1 MSPAAQSATVPAVEA
16 VGLGKRYGHTWGL
29 QDCSVQVPKGAIS
42 ALLGPNGSGKT
53 TLLRMVAGFATA
65 SAGSVRVLGLVPA
78 QNEEFLQSIGYLAQE
93 MPLYRRLTVAEHLE
107 LGRRLNPRWDDGAA
121 RGRLVALRVPFDRPV
136 ATLSGG
142 QHAQVA
148 LALAVAKTPDV
159 LLLDEPV
166 AALDPLARAEFLASL
181 ATAAAGT
188 GLTVLLSSHLLRD
201 VEQVCDHVV
210 LLASSRVQLCA
221 STDAL
226 LSSHKVLVGS
236 RRGALECERSY
247 DVVQATHTERQ
258 SRLLVRNPS
267 AAVEPCWD
275 VFEPDLEEIVLAY
288 MGQGRD
294 GRSLTAGPLS
304 LVGGSPGGPQ

>member
-1 MSPAAQSATVPAVEA
+1 MSRAAQPETAPAVEA
-16 VGLGKRYGHTWGL
+16 VGLGKHYGHSWGL

-65 SAGSVRVLGLVPA
+65 SAGSVRVLGRAPA
-78 QNEEFLQSIGYLAQE
+78 QSEEFLASVGYLAQE
-93 MPLYRRLTVAEHLE
+93 MPLYRRLNVAEHLE
-107 LGRRLNPRWDDGAA
+107 LGRRLNRRWDDGAA
-121 RGRLVALRVPFDRPV
+121 RGRLTALRVPFDRPV

-142 QHAQVA
+142 QRAQVA

-181 ATAAAGT
+181 AAAAAGT

-221 STDAL
+221 TTEAL
-226 LSSHKVLVGS
+226 VSCHKVLLGP
-236 RRGALECERSY
+236 RRGPSGCERSF
-247 DVVQATHTERQ
+247 DVVRATHTERQ
-258 SRLLVRNPS
+258 SRLLVRSPGPALGPS
-267 AAVEPCWD
+267 WE
-275 VFEPDLEEIVLAY
+275 VFEADLEEIVLAY

-294 GRSLTAGPLS
+294 GGAIAAGPLS
-304 LVGGSPGGPQ
+304 LLSTTGGAR

>member
-1 MSPAAQSATVPAVEA
+1 MSGAAHAEAMPAIDAIA
-16 VGLGKRYGHTWGL
+16 LGKRYGHVWGL
-29 QDCSVQVPKGAIS
+29 EECSVQVPKGAIS

-53 TLLRMVAGFATA
+53 TLLRMVSGFATA
-65 SAGSVRVLGLVPA
+65 SAGTVRVLGREPA
-78 QNEEFLQSIGYLAQE
+78 QNVEFLTSVGYLAQE
-93 MPLYRRLTVAEHLE
+93 MPLYRRLNVAEHLE
-107 LGRRLNPRWDDGAA
+107 LGRRLNPRWDDSVA
-121 RGRLVALRVPFDRPV
+121 RERLFALRVPFDRPV

-148 LALAVAKTPDV
+148 LAMAVAKMPEV

-181 ATAAAGT
+181 AAAAAGT

-221 STDAL
+221 TTEAL
-226 LSSHKVLVGS
+226 VSSHRVLVGP
-236 RRGALECERSY
+236 RRGLSECERLF
-247 DVVQATHTERQ
+247 DIVRATHTERQ
-258 SRLLVRNPS
+258 SRLLVRSIGPLLGPDW
-267 AAVEPCWD
+267 E

-288 MGQGRD
+288 MGHDRD
-294 GRSLTAGPLS
+294 GGTVTAGPLS
-304 LVGGSPGGPQ
+304 VVNTTGGAR

>member
-1 MSPAAQSATVPAVEA
+1 MSRAAQAGDVPAVET
-16 VGLGKRYGHTWGL
+16 VGLGKRYGQTWGL
-29 QDCSVQVPKGAIS
+29 QDCSVLVPKGAIS

-53 TLLRMVAGFATA
+53 TLLRMVAGFASA
-65 SAGSVRVLGLVPA
+65 SAGSVRVLGRAPA
-78 QNEEFLQSIGYLAQE
+78 QNEEFLASVGYLAQE
-93 MPLYRRLTVAEHLE
+93 MPLYRRLNVAEHLE
-107 LGRRLNPRWDDGAA
+107 LGRRLNPRWDDGPA
-121 RGRLVALRVPFDRPV
+121 RGRLAALRVPFDRPV

-148 LALAVAKTPDV
+148 LALAVAKTPEV

-210 LLASSRVQLCA
+210 LLASSRVQLC
-221 STDAL
+221 SGTETL
-226 LSSHKVLVGS
+226 LSSHKVLIGP
-236 RRGALECERSY
+236 RRGPSECERSF
-247 DVVQATHTERQ
+247 DVVRATHTERQ
-258 SRLLVRNPS
+258 SRLLVRSPGPVLGP
-267 AAVEPCWD
+267 AWE

-288 MGQGRD
+288 MGQDRD
-294 GRSLTAGPLS
+294 NRSLVAGPLS
-304 LVGGSPGGPQ
+304 LVAAPSGGAQ

>member
-1 MSPAAQSATVPAVEA
+1 MSRTAQPGTVPAVDA
-16 VGLGKRYGHTWGL
+16 VGLGKRYGQTWGL

-65 SAGSVRVLGLVPA
+65 SAGSVRVLGRAPA
-78 QNEEFLQSIGYLAQE
+78 QNEEFLGTVGYLAQE
-93 MPLYRRLTVAEHLE
+93 MPLYRRLNVAEHLE
-107 LGRRLNPRWDDGAA
+107 FGRRLNRHWDESTA
-121 RGRLVALRVPFDRPV
+121 RDRLTALRVPFDRPV

-159 LLLDEPV
+159 LLLDEPL
-166 AALDPLARAEFLASL
+166 AALDPLARTEFLASL
-181 ATAAAGT
+181 AAAVAGT

-201 VEQVCDHVV
+201 VEQVSDHVV

-221 STDAL
+221 TTESL
-226 LSSHKVLVGS
+226 LSSHKLLLGP
-236 RRGALECERSY
+236 RRAPSGYERSF
-247 DVVQATHTERQ
+247 DVVSATHSERQ
-258 SRLLVRNPS
+258 SRLLVRNPGT
-267 AAVEPCWD
+267 ALEPSWE

-288 MGQGRD
+288 MGHGRD
-294 GRSLTAGPLS
+294 SRAVAAGPLS
-304 LVGGSPGGPQ
+304 LVSAPTGGAR

>member
-1 MSPAAQSATVPAVEA
+1 VPAVEA
-16 VGLGKRYGHTWGL
+16 VGLGKRYGQIWGL

-53 TLLRMVAGFATA
+53 TLLRMVAGFARA
-65 SAGSVRVLGLVPA
+65 SAGSVRVLGRAPA
-78 QNEEFLQSIGYLAQE
+78 QNEEFLGSVGYLAQE
-93 MPLYRRLTVAEHLE
+93 MPLYRRLNVAEHLE
-107 LGRRLNPRWDDGAA
+107 LGRRLNPRWDDGGT
-121 RGRLVALRVPFDRPV
+121 RGRLIALRVPFDRPV

-142 QHAQVA
+142 QRAQVA

-181 ATAAAGT
+181 AAAAAGT

-221 STDAL
+221 TAEAL
-226 LSSHKVLVGS
+226 VSSHKVLVGQ
-236 RRGALECERSY
+236 RRAPLECERSF
-247 DVVQATHTERQ
+247 DVVSGAHSERQ
-258 SRLLVRNPS
+258 SRLLVRSPGPGLEPS
-267 AAVEPCWD
+267 WE

-294 GRSLTAGPLS
+294 GRVIAAGPLS
-304 LVGGSPGGPQ
+304 LVGAPAGGAR

>member
-1 MSPAAQSATVPAVEA
+1 MSRAAQSATVPAIEA

-29 QDCSVQVPKGAIS
+29 QDCNLDVPKGTIS
-42 ALLGPNGSGKT
+42 ALLGPNGAGKT
-53 TLLRMVAGFATA
+53 SLLRIVAGFATA
-65 SAGSVRVLGLVPA
+65 SAGTVRVLGREPA
-78 QNEEFLQSIGYLAQE
+78 QNLEFLTSVGYLAQE
-93 MPLYRRLTVAEHLE
+93 MPLYRRLNVAEHLE
-107 LGRRLNPRWDDGAA
+107 LGGRLNPRWDDGAA
-121 RGRLVALRVPFDRPV
+121 RGRLIDLRAPFDRPV

-148 LALAVAKTPDV
+148 LAIAVAKTPDI

-181 ATAAAGT
+181 AVAAAGT

-221 STDAL
+221 TTEAL
-226 LSSHKVLVGS
+226 VSSHRVLVGP
-236 RRGALECERSY
+236 RRGLSECERFF
-247 DVVQATHTERQ
+247 DIVRATHTERQ
-258 SRLLVRNPS
+258 SRLLVRSPGPVLGP
-267 AAVEPCWD
+267 AWE

-288 MGQGRD
+288 MGHDRD
-294 GRSLTAGPLS
+294 GGTITAGPIS
-304 LVGGSPGGPQ
+304 LVSTTGGAG

>member
-1 MSPAAQSATVPAVEA
+1 MSRADQSATVPAVEA
-16 VGLGKRYGHTWGL
+16 VGLGKRYGQTWGV

-42 ALLGPNGSGKT
+42 ALLGPNGSGKST
-53 TLLRMVAGFATA
+53 FLRMVAGFATA
-65 SAGSVRVLGLVPA
+65 SAGSVRVLGLAPG
-78 QNEEFLQSIGYLAQE
+78 QNEEFLRSVGYLAQE
-93 MPLYRRLTVAEHLE
+93 MPLYRRLNVAEHLE

-121 RGRLVALRVPFDRPV
+121 RGRLIALRVPFDRPV

-226 LSSHKVLVGS
+226 LSSHKVLVGP
-236 RRGALECERSY
+236 RRGPSECERSY
-247 DVVQATHTERQ
+247 DVVRATHTERQ
-258 SRLLVRNPS
+258 SRLLVRSPG
-267 AAVEPCWD
+267 ATVEASWD

-294 GRSLTAGPLS
+294 GRSLAAGPLS
-304 LVGGSPGGPQ
+304 LVAAPPGGAR